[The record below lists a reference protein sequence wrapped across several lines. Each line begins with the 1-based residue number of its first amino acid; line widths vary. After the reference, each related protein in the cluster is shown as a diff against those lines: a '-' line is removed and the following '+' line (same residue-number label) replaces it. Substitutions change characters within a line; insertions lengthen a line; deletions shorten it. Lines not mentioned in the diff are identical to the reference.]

1 LVKSLTHQQIT
12 RSGLPDLR
20 AEVACTYRAGLPFIL
35 ASGNGIRDHPDS
47 ANVAMEDSSNGLLFL
62 VGRQADASSARRFG
76 MTNPRDFGHR
86 PGMRLTFGALARIE
100 YPGTKASLFRNET
113 QFVNW
118 LRARAGPGPV
128 AVRVGIGDDAAVVRP
143 RRGFELILKAD
154 MSLEGVHFDASIHP
168 ALSVGHRALARP
180 LSDIAAMGGT
190 PRFALVSL
198 ALARSR
204 LLTGRWLEDFF
215 RGLARLARR
224 YRVGIIGGDTAISS
238 SPSAGGFADVVLL
251 GEIRSGAALLRSGAR
266 PGDVIFVSGRLGM
279 SRLGLEALRWRR
291 AGRPPRAGQER
302 ALPPPLGSLLGALPS
317 TPLRDSKR
325 SRTVSEVEG
334 QAGRWTAAELA
345 RACRAHLYPEPR
357 IALGRFL
364 SERRLASAA
373 IDVSDGLSTDLGHL
387 AEASSVG
394 ARIWASLLPSPQT
407 AAGNRRK
414 ERVGGR
420 QPESAVSHR
429 GLAQTLENLRHPA
442 GSLDLALDGGEDYEL
457 LFTVPA
463 RLAGRIPSA
472 YRGVPLHRI
481 GEIRPAT
488 AGLTLVRADGF
499 EVPLE
504 PGGFDHFSNPPIDRR
519 A

>member
-1 LVKSLTHQQIT
+1 
-12 RSGLPDLR
+12 
-20 AEVACTYRAGLPFIL
+20 
-35 ASGNGIRDHPDS
+35 
-47 ANVAMEDSSNGLLFL
+47 
-62 VGRQADASSARRFG
+62 
-76 MTNPRDFGHR
+76 
-86 PGMRLTFGALARIE
+86 
-100 YPGTKASLFRNET
+100 
-113 QFVNW
+113 
-118 LRARAGPGPV
+118 
-128 AVRVGIGDDAAVVRP
+128 
-143 RRGFELILKAD
+143 
-154 MSLEGVHFDASIHP
+154 MSC
-168 ALSVGHRALARP
+168 
-180 LSDIAAMGGT
+180 
-190 PRFALVSL
+190 
-198 ALARSR
+198 
-204 LLTGRWLEDFF
+204 
-215 RGLARLARR
+215 
-224 YRVGIIGGDTAISS
+224 
-238 SPSAGGFADVVLL
+238 
-251 GEIRSGAALLRSGAR
+251 
-266 PGDVIFVSGRLGM
+266 
-279 SRLGLEALRWRR
+279 LGLEALRWRR
-291 AGRPPRAGQER
+291 AGRPRRAGQER
-302 ALPPPLGSLLGALPS
+302 ALPPPLGSPLGALPS